1 MEATMIIE
9 GTEMQEPNKRKTW
22 EELSEGARQ
31 QLCRY
36 YVGEEVQQS
45 LTPLIDAALRSAGTD
60 TGVDN
65 ELELSELLEM
75 FHGTDYQAAAE
86 AEGWSQDE
94 GTDYF
99 IKAGDD
105 DDAEHCKTGGEFV
118 GWSCIAE
125 DEVWDE
131 EDENSESRTVFTFE
145 RGDDP
150 STRTQI
156 EADDAD
162 EAWIELRSQI
172 GFDAIEENDDGLCDD
187 WEDLCR
193 HHRIDTDD
201 YQREPYEYWLVSD
214 RMYRNLGERGY
225 LVGEWMCLSIWGRE
239 CTGQAISLD
248 SVVRDI
254 CAELYN
260 TEYYFPDYVLER
272 INE

>member
-1 MEATMIIE
+1 
-9 GTEMQEPNKRKTW
+9 MQEQRKTW
-22 EELSEGARQ
+22 DELSENSKQ
-31 QLCRY
+31 KLCRH
-36 YVGEEVQQS
+36 YVGQEVQQCVTS
-45 LTPLIDAALRSAGTD
+45 LVDAAIRSTSHSRDVD
-60 TGVDN
+60 T
-65 ELELSELLEM
+65 ELELDDLVGM

-86 AEGWSQDE
+86 AEGWGQDE
-94 GTDYF
+94 DTDYF

-105 DDAEHCKTGGEFV
+105 GDAEHCKTGGEFD

-156 EADDAD
+156 EADDED
-162 EAWIELRSQI
+162 DAWVDLRSQI
-172 GFDAIEENDDGLCDD
+172 GFDALEENDEGLCDD

-193 HHRIDTDD
+193 HHRIDTDGH
-201 YQREPYEYWLVSD
+201 QREPYEYWLVSD
-214 RMYRNLGERGY
+214 RMYRDLESRGY

-248 SVVRDI
+248 GVIRDI

-260 TEYYFPDYVLER
+260 NNDYYFPDYPLEQ